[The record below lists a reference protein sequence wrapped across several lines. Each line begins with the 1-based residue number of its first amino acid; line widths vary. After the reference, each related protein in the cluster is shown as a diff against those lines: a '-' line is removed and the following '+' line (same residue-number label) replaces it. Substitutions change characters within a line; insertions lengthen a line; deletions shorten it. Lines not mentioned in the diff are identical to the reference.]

1 MTRSSRLG
9 AVLAL
14 TLAFGLAVAVVPL
27 GATTICEVQ
36 EYDANGIS
44 PLNGETVTISG
55 IVTLPPGYI
64 VPGTPPGHTSMY
76 IQSGGCGINVF
87 CFDEPALVSADFGDS
102 VRVTGTIE
110 EYISTSSGAG
120 AITEIA
126 CDTAADIEIITTGNP
141 MPAPLELALTG
152 NMVTEDMEGVVVRT
166 VGIITVHQGF
176 RIELDGLDDPIVY
189 QGYND
194 QVNFDVYSVGDT
206 LDVTGFV
213 LQYDTSAPYLSGY
226 EIVPRTQSDMA
237 HFEPVPPPFIGFSSD
252 VQLSFTEIV
261 DVDTTGVVALPVLGE
276 SKAPE
281 FYPDIGEVLPIYYK
295 APRESRTVLTVYD
308 LQGRVVRTLMADE
321 YDGYSDMPIHYD
333 RLFPFR
339 VGVRG
344 WDGRDDLLRLVPTG
358 TYICRLEAVEDSE
371 TLVTTA
377 PMVVGAR
384 LN

>member
-1 MTRSSRLG
+1 MRRSSRLG

-14 TLAFGLAVAVVPL
+14 MLAVGFAAAVIPV

-87 CFDEPALVSADFGDS
+87 CFDEPALVSAELGDS
-102 VRVTGTIE
+102 VRCTGMIE
-110 EYISTSSGAG
+110 EYISGTSGAG

-126 CDTAADIEIITTGNP
+126 CDSAADIEVITTGNP
-141 MPAPLELALTG
+141 LPAPLELALAPDV
-152 NMVTEDMEGVVVRT
+152 VTEDMEGAVVRV
-166 VGIITVHQGF
+166 VGVVTVHQGF
-176 RIELDGLDDPIVY
+176 RMELDGLDDPIVY

-194 QVNFDVYSVGDT
+194 FVDFDLYEVGDT

-226 EIVPRTQSDMA
+226 EIVPRFQSDLA
-237 HFEPVPPPFIGFSSD
+237 RFVAPAAPYVGFAD
-252 VQLSFTEIV
+252 VELSFREITAA
-261 DVDTTGVVALPVLGE
+261 DTNGLAVVGDEMPPV
-276 SKAPE
+276 
-281 FYPDIGEVLPIYYK
+281 FYPDIGEVLPVYYR
-295 APRESRTVLTVYD
+295 APEGSRTTLVVYD
-308 LQGRVVRTLMADE
+308 LQGRKVRTLIDAS
-321 YDGYSDMPIHYD
+321 YDGFSDVPLHYQQ
-333 RLFPFR
+333 LFPYR
-339 VGVRG
+339 LGVRG
-344 WDGRDDLLRLVPTG
+344 WDGRDDLLRLVPAG
-358 TYICRLEAVEDSE
+358 TYICRLEATLDGEVSE
-371 TLVTTA
+371 TTA
-377 PMVVGAR
+377 PMVIGAR